1 MTQTGWSY
9 LDYTSYGTTTAS
21 TVLDA
26 YGLSGTYDAESS
38 INVAFILPRANDPA
52 ALLASDWGTRQ
63 TTLAELN
70 AQGTLWSTFG
80 ATPHD
85 YDTLRTYLTNQHA
98 VLLGDAAGSDGYVS
112 SPDSR
117 TLWATLTPDE
127 FEHIFGTKLLQSELH
142 GGFQYWNGNLTL
154 PSAAGIAGLWFD
166 TSPWFGPSPA
176 EDNRAR
182 DASVIP
188 AQGPLSI
195 GNGLADGFHEANHY
209 AGQVADWY
217 YHFPL
222 AGIDAPT
229 TTVGLLE
236 PLVGDAVAAG
246 YNFQAG
252 LDSFR
257 ARAGLPDP
265 GHYYVVAHGGQS
277 DTGNAGERSLDVG
290 VVSSANPDSLLGL
303 YVGSGSSALDGT
315 GHANSNVFTAYQDA
329 FFDREHA
336 PPVLSS
342 SFSILP
348 QSAPGSPFA
357 YAVQQLF
364 TDGALA
370 NMTVVSADNDW
381 GSSWDFANGLANQAV
396 HSSSPFLLLVGGTSL
411 TPFAFASHDPSIA
424 EMPTLS
430 DSLLGRAMAGDLATI
445 WLLVEGGLSKLPS
458 AITGEQSEATTFLE
472 SVWNTYA
479 LHGSTISPDLKG
491 AAAGDGGVDTTQP
504 TPWYQHDF
512 GLAPVSANPDSI
524 FPGSGTG
531 RGAPDVSADS
541 GGNLFYITPGENM
554 NGTSFDDGTSAA
566 APMWTSLVSQF
577 DTIFHDQG
585 LPQLGFMNDLLYY
598 ADAIAPGSFNDIVF
612 GNNVTSFHSGGP
624 LDTLD
629 PKTGVLSDVTLT
641 GFGYHAG
648 PGYDLASGLGTP
660 NGTLLARALTAIA
673 HQQISFH
680 ALPDV
685 VNPDGHAG
693 WTSGAD
699 QTLLFQAMSADGA
712 QVGVATGPDAF
723 GFFSNASDDFAWT
736 NQLAQQSLQPDF
748 DPRLVILYDKQAQGA
763 LMQQGVH
770 ANEALALSIDG
781 GAAQAMQGMLSTAFG
796 FADFTNQDGDVRVAR
811 PVAVAETAG
820 GHDDQLAIVRIRQN
834 GEDDLSLTLYRVDD
848 LNGAIGGL
856 HPGDAGYEAALHARA
871 YHTTNG
877 DTAIRG
883 PGYGDFTQ
891 VALQHVNA
899 GDLIA
904 MELTNNTHGDTYSA
918 FAQTNEVVNGQ
929 HVGHLWSYGLNTWG
943 WEDTKGGGDRDFN
956 DLVVG
961 LDFTS
966 ASGHGW
972 LA

>member
-1 MTQTGWSY
+1 
-9 LDYTSYGTTTAS
+9 
-21 TVLDA
+21 
-26 YGLSGTYDAESS
+26 
-38 INVAFILPRANDPA
+38 
-52 ALLASDWGTRQ
+52 
-63 TTLAELN
+63 
-70 AQGTLWSTFG
+70 
-80 ATPHD
+80 
-85 YDTLRTYLTNQHA
+85 
-98 VLLGDAAGSDGYVS
+98 
-112 SPDSR
+112 
-117 TLWATLTPDE
+117 
-127 FEHIFGTKLLQSELH
+127 
-142 GGFQYWNGNLTL
+142 
-154 PSAAGIAGLWFD
+154 
-166 TSPWFGPSPA
+166 
-176 EDNRAR
+176 
-182 DASVIP
+182 
-188 AQGPLSI
+188 
-195 GNGLADGFHEANHY
+195 
-209 AGQVADWY
+209 
-217 YHFPL
+217 
-222 AGIDAPT
+222 
-229 TTVGLLE
+229 
-236 PLVGDAVAAG
+236 
-246 YNFQAG
+246 
-252 LDSFR
+252 
-257 ARAGLPDP
+257 
-265 GHYYVVAHGGQS
+265 
-277 DTGNAGERSLDVG
+277 
-290 VVSSANPDSLLGL
+290 
-303 YVGSGSSALDGT
+303 
-315 GHANSNVFTAYQDA
+315 
-329 FFDREHA
+329 
-336 PPVLSS
+336 
-342 SFSILP
+342 
-348 QSAPGSPFA
+348 
-357 YAVQQLF
+357 
-364 TDGALA
+364 
-370 NMTVVSADNDW
+370 MTVVSADNDW

-430 DSLLGRAMAGDLATI
+430 NSLLGRAMAGDLATI

-531 RGAPDVSADS
+531 RGAPDVSANS

-629 PKTGVLSDVTLT
+629 TKTGVLSDVTLT

-685 VNPDGHAG
+685 VNPDGHEG

-820 GHDDQLAIVRIRQN
+820 GHDDQLAIVRLRQN

-877 DTAIRG
+877 DTEIRG

-904 MELTNNTHGDTYSA
+904 MELTNNSTGDRYSG
-918 FAQTNEVVNGQ
+918 FAQANEVVNGQ
-929 HVGHLWSYGLNTWG
+929 PVGHLWSYGLNTWG
-943 WEDTKGGGDRDFN
+943 WEDTRGGGDRDFN

>member
-26 YGLSGTYDAESS
+26 YHLSGTYDAQSS

-52 ALLASDWGTRQ
+52 ALLESDWGTRQ

-70 AQGTLWSTFG
+70 AQGTLWSTYG

-85 YDTLRTYLTNQHA
+85 YDTLRTYLANQHA

-112 SPDSR
+112 SPESR

-154 PSAAGIAGLWFD
+154 PGGAGIAGLWFD
-166 TSPWFGPSPA
+166 TAPWFGPAPA
-176 EDNRAR
+176 QDNRAGG
-182 DASVIP
+182 ASVIP

-195 GNGLADGFHEANHY
+195 GNGLSGDGFHEANHY

-257 ARAGLPDP
+257 AGAGLPDP

-364 TDGALA
+364 IDGALA

-430 DSLLGRAMAGDLATI
+430 DSLLGRAMAGDLSTI
-445 WLLVEGGLSKLPS
+445 WLLVEGGLTKLPS
-458 AITGEQSEATTFLE
+458 AITAQEGEATTFLE
-472 SVWNTYA
+472 LVWNTYA
-479 LHGSTISPDLKG
+479 LHGSTLSPGLKE

-512 GLAPVSANPDSI
+512 GLTPTSANPDASV
-524 FPGSGTG
+524 G

-541 GGNLFYITPGENM
+541 GGNLFYITPNENL

-612 GNNVTSFHSGGP
+612 GNNVTSFHLGGP
-624 LDTLD
+624 ISNLDT
-629 PKTGVLSDVTLT
+629 KTGLFSDVTLT
-641 GFGYHAG
+641 GWGYHAG

-723 GFFSNASDDFAWT
+723 GFFSAASDDFAWT

-820 GHDDQLAIVRIRQN
+820 GHDDQTAIVRIRQN

-877 DTAIRG
+877 DTDDPRAGLRRLHAG
-883 PGYGDFTQ
+883 RASARERRRPYSHGAHQ
-891 VALQHVNA
+891 QH
-899 GDLIA
+899 
-904 MELTNNTHGDTYSA
+904 HGDTYSA
-918 FAQTNEVVNGQ
+918 FAQANEVVNGQ

>member
-1 MTQTGWSY
+1 MTQTGWTY
-9 LDYTSYGTTTAS
+9 LDYTSYGTTAS

-26 YGLSGTYDAESS
+26 YHLSGTYDAESS
-38 INVAFILPRANDPA
+38 INVAFILPRANDPS

-80 ATPHD
+80 ATQHD
-85 YDTLRTYLTNQHA
+85 YDTLRTYLSNQHA

-112 SPDSR
+112 SPESR

-154 PSAAGIAGLWFD
+154 PDAAGIAGLWFD

-182 DASVIP
+182 GASVIP

-222 AGIDAPT
+222 AGIAAPT

-257 ARAGLPDP
+257 ARAGLSDP

-364 TDGALA
+364 MDGALA

-458 AITGEQSEATTFLE
+458 AITGQEGEATTFLE

-479 LHGSTISPDLKG
+479 LHGSTISPTLKG

-612 GNNVTSFHSGGP
+612 GNNVTSFHAGGP

-712 QVGVATGPDAF
+712 QVGVAAGPDAF

-856 HPGDAGYEAALHARA
+856 HPGDAGYDAALHARA

-877 DTAIRG
+877 DTDIHG
-883 PGYGDFTQ
+883 PGYGEFTQ

-899 GDLIA
+899 GDLLT
-904 MELTNNTHGDTYSA
+904 MELTNNSTGDRYSG
-918 FAQTNEVVNGQ
+918 FAQANEVVNGQ
-929 HVGHLWSYGLNTWG
+929 PVGHLWSYGLNTWG